1 MVSCVAYT
9 ALLTLGDPS
18 SPSQFLDLCLLC
30 ATCLLVTDPLP
41 LSSVPPFADDVLT
54 KDAGECVICLE
65 ELLQGDT
72 IARLPCLCIYHK
84 RYERATRT
92 SSALSEIPEGSCV
105 AGGEK
110 GRPSLLAIRSPLLWD
125 DLSSHQGL

>member
-1 MVSCVAYT
+1 MHVLS
-9 ALLTLGDPS
+9 LQGGLSGQGTLGLLCHPHS
-18 SPSQFLDLCLLC
+18 LAHFRWPKGPTQFPGLCPFC
-30 ATCLLVTDPLP
+30 ATCLLVTDHIP

-84 RYERATRT
+84 RYGRAPR
-92 SSALSEIPEGSCV
+92 
-105 AGGEK
+105 AGQLHLRPQK
-110 GRPSLLAIRSPLLWD
+110 APSLLLGWGGHP
-125 DLSSHQGL
+125 HH